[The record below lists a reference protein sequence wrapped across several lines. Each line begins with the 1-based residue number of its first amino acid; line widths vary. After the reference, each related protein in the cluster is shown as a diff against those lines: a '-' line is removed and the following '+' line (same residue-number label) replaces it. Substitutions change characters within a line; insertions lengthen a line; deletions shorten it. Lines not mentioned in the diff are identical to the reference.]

1 MDLHG
6 FLLFFMDFNGFPCIW
21 RGSGARMFSGL
32 CHPVAACGGLW
43 QPVAADWIPYK
54 KHFRRTGVL
63 DLKAWCLDAWMLA
76 GLKGFEEVADRWEEG
91 IGRTEDLR
99 TSHTLDAL
107 GGRQIVTQSMNSR

>member
-6 FLLFFMDFNGFPCIW
+6 FQWFLMVL
-21 RGSGARMFSGL
+21 RGSGSRMFSSL
-32 CHPVAACGGLW
+32 WRSVAACGGLW
-43 QPVAADWIPYK
+43 RPVAADWIPYK

-76 GLKGFEEVADRWEEG
+76 GLEGFEEVADRWEEG

-99 TSHTLDAL
+99 NSHTLDAL
-107 GGRQIVTQSMNSR
+107 GGRRIS